1 MKNPILPRVSIR
13 ASPKSR
19 KQKAGEKGFDSG
31 TRGPSNCA
39 ISQICSLVRKKK
51 KKRRQKKRRERER
64 EREKKVR
71 SREFTCYRRGQVAQ
85 HFRLFSRPVFRV
97 IWPACL
103 TDLIREIGP
112 VTTLVLT
119 SHHKGRSKF
128 IEWTVMAVHFPTAI
142 WPHGSEFT
150 RFI

>member
-51 KKRRQKKRRERER
+51 KKGEKRNEERER
-64 EREKKVR
+64 ERGRKRLEAENSPVI
-71 SREFTCYRRGQVAQ
+71 VAA
-85 HFRLFSRPVFRV
+85 RLLSTSVCFPDPFSESSGR
-97 IWPACL
+97 
-103 TDLIREIGP
+103 
-112 VTTLVLT
+112 LV
-119 SHHKGRSKF
+119 
-128 IEWTVMAVHFPTAI
+128 
-142 WPHGSEFT
+142 
-150 RFI
+150 

>member
-51 KKRRQKKRRERER
+51 KKRRKKKRRERER
-64 EREKKVR
+64 ERGRKRLEAENSPVI
-71 SREFTCYRRGQVAQ
+71 VAA
-85 HFRLFSRPVFRV
+85 RLLSTSVCFPDPFSESSGR
-97 IWPACL
+97 
-103 TDLIREIGP
+103 
-112 VTTLVLT
+112 LV
-119 SHHKGRSKF
+119 
-128 IEWTVMAVHFPTAI
+128 
-142 WPHGSEFT
+142 
-150 RFI
+150 